1 MLTQQIIRDVGPDG
15 NICFNLPDF
24 IGKKVRIIFSTITD
38 VYTGNKMEMDDD
50 QEFNA
55 AAYLA
60 IVEDDEAEDA
70 IWEKYIK

>member
-15 NICFNLPDF
+15 NVCFNLPDF

-38 VYTGNKMEMDDD
+38 AYPGNEMEMDDD

>member
-15 NICFNLPDF
+15 SVCFNLPDL
-24 IGKKVRIIFSTITD
+24 IGKKVRIIFSTVTD
-38 VYTGNKMEMDDD
+38 TYTGNKTEMDDD

-60 IVEDDEAEDA
+60 VVEDDEAEDA

>member
-15 NICFNLPDF
+15 NVCFNLPDF

-38 VYTGNKMEMDDD
+38 AYTGNKMEMDDD

>member
-15 NICFNLPDF
+15 NVCFNLPDF